1 MKRWITWLSV
11 AVMAVT
17 LTACSACGGEPT
29 PPTSDGGATA
39 VARKLGMGSVSTVSV
54 DSTERADVK
63 VTVAALVLDADG
75 KIADCAVDE
84 LSFTVAL
91 EKGLPKPVE
100 QLLSMLD
107 MEEADT
113 PETGRPWHEQAE
125 AFCDY
130 ARGKTPAQITGLA
143 TTDGKSEEIAGCDL
157 ILTDIIQ
164 AVDRAA
170 KEAKPRSVGAGDDLE
185 LALTAKRADGATDEK
200 PQYDVEMAA
209 VTVGTGDRI
218 TGCVTDTLQAKLTV
232 AEGVFSTLT
241 GGLKTKRQQG
251 DGYGMKAASGIGR
264 EWYEQADAFDT
275 FVVGKT
281 AEELAATKLNSEGKT
296 DAVTGCTVVVSGML
310 KNAVKAADRD

>member
-39 VARKLGMGSVSTVSV
+39 VARKLGMGSVGTVSV

-130 ARGKTPAQITGLA
+130 TRGKTPAQITGLA

-251 DGYGMKAASGIGR
+251 DSYGMKAASGIGR

-310 KNAVKAADRD
+310 KNTVKAADRD